1 MMRTKLYRVILPVL
15 LSLLLFSCFGIA
27 VSAASPFL
35 TDYPDVQ
42 REEYRRLID
51 EAFAQDQYKVTPS
64 LFQFC
69 EDYRIDFDTVIVEYE
84 LEDSRLDGWVNEGE
98 GELIPIE
105 YGVDHPIFYLP
116 VYGKFDGTERIFG
129 HVVFRYYSVEE
140 RYVAGA
146 YCMTTD
152 EQGEL
157 YVFATGDRQHFI
169 EKLLTAP
176 GIAAMAAET
185 GIGTVEET
193 VLVRYDRAGT
203 DVTDKVLLLRT
214 ETGVYVWDLS
224 GSAHS
229 TEGKEVY
236 PLSEYNTYRD
246 AHLDEQTRSW
256 ISDLVGALAIGFVKV
271 AAVFFI
277 LMAVSVILFVVMV
290 ILIVRKLRAK
300 KRGVNNSA
308 AQ

>member
-1 MMRTKLYRVILPVL
+1 MRTKLYRVIWSVL
-15 LSLLLFSCFGIA
+15 LSLLLFSCLGIA

-35 TDYPDVQ
+35 ADYPDTE

-51 EAFAQDQYKVTPS
+51 EAFAQDQYKVTPA
-64 LFQFC
+64 LFQIC

-84 LEDSRLDGWVNEGE
+84 LDDTRLDGWVNEEE
-98 GELIPIE
+98 GELIPFE
-105 YGVDHPIFYLP
+105 YGFDHPIFYLP
-116 VYGKFDGTERIFG
+116 VYGRFDGTERIFG
-129 HVVFRYYSVEE
+129 HVVFRYGSVEE

-152 EQGEL
+152 EQGQL

-176 GIAAMAAET
+176 GITAMAAKAE
-185 GIGTVEET
+185 IGTVEET
-193 VLVRYDRAGT
+193 VLVRYDMAGT

-214 ETGVYVWDLS
+214 EKGVYVWDLS
-224 GSAHS
+224 DSAHIG
-229 TEGKEVY
+229 EDKEVY
-236 PLSEYNTYRD
+236 PLSEYNTYRE
-246 AHLDEQTRSW
+246 AYLDEQSRSW
-256 ISDLVGALAIGFVKV
+256 ISDLVGALAIGFAKV

-300 KRGVNNSA
+300 KRNANNSD